1 MPEAVVVPSLEPVFL
16 EHRNQLL
23 NIAKRVAGDADV
35 AEEILQ
41 DAYLK
46 LVTGACAREVKNPL
60 GYCAQVVR
68 NLALDHLRRQAVEN
82 TYRVHTEDGELPQ
95 VAGGTLPDQGLDER
109 KLLDAIEQ
117 ALATLPA
124 RTRLVFELHRLGGLT
139 QREIAA
145 QLGCSATLVN
155 FMLRDVGLVL
165 ANCRQLLHPA

>member
-1 MPEAVVVPSLEPVFL
+1 MPEEVVVPSLEPVFL
-16 EHRNQLL
+16 EHRSQLL
-23 NIAKRVAGDADV
+23 SIARRVAGDSDI

-46 LVTGACAREVKNPL
+46 LVEGACAQEVRNPL

-68 NLALDHLRRQAVEN
+68 NLALDYLRRQAVEN
-82 TYRVHTEDGELPQ
+82 TYRVYTEDGELPQ
-95 VAGGTLPDQGLDER
+95 VAGGVLPDQGLDER

-117 ALATLPA
+117 ALSTLPA
-124 RTRLVFELHRLGGLT
+124 RTRLVFEMYRLGGLT

-155 FMLRDVGLVL
+155 FMVRDVGLVL
-165 ANCRQLLHPA
+165 AKCRGMLHPN